1 MDKVIRRTHLAQRH
15 AMRRRAKKAVVKQAE
30 ALVNTR
36 RQVVDSTR
44 ELLNQRK
51 QAVQQSQELWKKG
64 PLAPNLTA
72 VGSYGIVNQPFRLD
86 NREVAVRSDI
96 AKERCEWAG
105 GVRLLNLALG
115 DRVVIQEGPMKGK
128 IDTIMEISPETGCV
142 RLSNLKYRS
151 RVPDFIEKLYRNET
165 AFNPE
170 MDSNPAIPISAVR
183 LVCPV
188 VMPGSNVPRDV
199 VVKKIVARNIRR
211 DDVTGVTEWD
221 RVISGL
227 NVIVPWPE
235 KERPD
240 HKTHDCD
247 TSREDVFAETF
258 VPTLLRPPM
267 PGQLID
273 ELRGK
278 YSPFR
283 TRHEERYIAKKNAAE
298 AERKAALAEGPNK
311 TKTANSMLSPAEE
324 ASRARKDERRARG
337 QPELS
342 EDMLARIGEIMAKNQ
357 LAMREAAGVE
367 KVESPLASKA

>member
-30 ALVNTR
+30 AIVNTR
-36 RQVVDSTR
+36 RQVIDSTR

-51 QAVQQSQELWKKG
+51 QAVQQSQDLWKKG

-86 NREVAVRSDI
+86 NREIAVRSDI
-96 AKERCEWAG
+96 VKERCEWAG
-105 GVRLLNLALG
+105 GVRLLSLALG

-199 VVKKIVARNIRR
+199 VAEKIVARNIRR

-221 RVISGL
+221 RVIPGL

-235 KERPD
+235 KERPN
-240 HKTHDCD
+240 HETNDCD

-283 TRHEERYIAKKNAAE
+283 TRHEEWYIAKKNAAE

-311 TKTANSMLSPAEE
+311 TKTADSMLSPAEE

-342 EDMLARIGEIMAKNQ
+342 EDMLAKIGEIMAKNQ